1 MRIFAFESM
10 DGLLKKA
17 INCGGGVLNC
27 VIVFVPLQG
36 EIESI
41 FVKI

>member
-1 MRIFAFESM
+1 MRIFIFESIE
-10 DGLLKKA
+10 GVLKMA
-17 INCGGGVLNC
+17 INLGGGVLNY